1 MFPSTTSGPS
11 TYVPPAASM
20 SGPSGG
26 KPELFRPRRQPIA
39 EAVED
44 EEELEILDCVAGQD
58 QHPFHRRSIP
68 HARKGRSTTTARS
81 GNRAAAKKPARQEV
95 DSTNGANASGVNAT
109 ATPSSV
115 CWSPSA
121 APLRLGP
128 AVSTVAAT

>member
-1 MFPSTTSGPS
+1 
-11 TYVPPAASM
+11 VP
-20 SGPSGG
+20 G
-26 KPELFRPRRQPIA
+26 LA

-44 EEELEILDCVAGQD
+44 EEELEVLDGVAGQD

-128 AVSTVAAT
+128 AVSTVAATERPFQHIDSPPPTTSAGTSNQAAA